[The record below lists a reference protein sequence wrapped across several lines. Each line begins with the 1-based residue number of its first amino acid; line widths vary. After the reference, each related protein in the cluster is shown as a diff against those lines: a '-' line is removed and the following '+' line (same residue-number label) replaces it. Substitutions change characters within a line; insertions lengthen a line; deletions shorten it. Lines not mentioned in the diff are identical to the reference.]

1 MNITEG
7 TTLITGADG
16 FIGSHLTETLLRRG
30 AAVRAMV
37 LYNSFNSWGWL
48 DHLHPSTPTD
58 NLEVILADV
67 RDANA
72 VDHAVQGCHA
82 ILHLAALIAIP
93 YSYRAPQSYID
104 TNITGTHNI
113 VAAAHKHAVAKLVHT
128 STSEVY
134 GSARYTP
141 IDEAHPFQPQS
152 PYSASKIA
160 ADHIALSYFH
170 AFETPV
176 AVVRPFNTFG
186 PRQSNRAVI
195 PTVITQLANGLANGK
210 TEIKLGALDPRR
222 DFTYAIDTAEGIIA
236 VAESDKTVGE
246 HINLGTGYDISIE
259 DTVELIKDI
268 MGSSATIICDQQR
281 LRPEGSEVDRL
292 LACNAKARE
301 LTGWTPQLAGP
312 DGFREAMT
320 RTIDWFT
327 DPANLARYKSDQYTT

>member
-7 TTLITGADG
+7 TTLITGAEG
-16 FIGSHLTETLLRRG
+16 FIGSHLTEALLRRG
-30 AAVRAMV
+30 APVRAMV
-37 LYNSFNSWGWL
+37 LYNSFNAWGWL
-48 DHLHPSTPTD
+48 DHLDPSTPTD

-67 RDANA
+67 RDAQAVDNA
-72 VDHAVQGCHA
+72 VAGCDTV
-82 ILHLAALIAIP
+82 LHLAALIAIP
-93 YSYRAPQSYID
+93 YSYNAPQSYID

-113 VAAAHKHAVAKLVHT
+113 VAAARKHAVAKVVHT

-195 PTVITQLANGLANGK
+195 PTVITQIAAGA
-210 TEIKLGALDPRR
+210 TEIKLGALEPRR
-222 DFTYAIDTAEGIIA
+222 DFTYAEDTAAGIIA
-236 VAESDKTVGE
+236 VAESDRTVGE
-246 HINLGTGYDISIE
+246 YINLGTGYDISIAQ
-259 DTVELIKDI
+259 TVDLIKDI
-268 MGSSATIICDQQR
+268 MGSSATVTCDEQR

-292 LACNAKARE
+292 LACNKKARE
-301 LTGWTPQLAGP
+301 LTGWTPELAGP
-312 DGFREAMT
+312 EGLREAMT

-327 DPANLARYKSDQYTT
+327 DPANLARYKADQYAT